1 MDSSSSSKL
10 NIPDVSAR
18 NFSAPAAYQARNSE
32 STNVNQKQVSEAATS
47 LRSLSSRAKRLLK
60 VKLAEA
66 RLERVRRDEELRL
79 KHLQLQSERA
89 VLQAEAAVEEANIIA
104 DTSSGSNDL
113 SVPENIA
120 PPLSAH
126 DKVVEF
132 LCSARN
138 SERQELELSNGERD
152 HSRESAPLVQ
162 VRNNPSSKFSLGPMP
177 HKLNFSPAKKASIV
191 THGPAFRDDGPSK
204 PTLNNPSYTEDRGR
218 GTGSQGELGCDMNSL
233 ARMLVRCRD

>member
-18 NFSAPAAYQARNSE
+18 SFSAPAAYQARKLE
-32 STNVNQKQVSEAATS
+32 SANVSQKHVSEAAAS
-47 LRSLSSRAKRLLK
+47 SKSLSSRAKRRLE

-66 RLERVRRDEELRL
+66 RLERVRREEELRL
-79 KHLQLQSERA
+79 KHLQGQLESERA
-89 VLQAEAAVEEANIIA
+89 VLQAEAAVKEANIIA
-104 DTSSGSNDL
+104 DASSGCSDL

-138 SERQELELSNGERD
+138 SERQELKLSNGETD

-162 VRNNPSSKFSLGPMP
+162 VQNKPSSEVG
-177 HKLNFSPAKKASIV
+177 H
-191 THGPAFRDDGPSK
+191 TR
-204 PTLNNPSYTEDRGR
+204 
-218 GTGSQGELGCDMNSL
+218 
-233 ARMLVRCRD
+233 